1 MENHRRRQCCKGVP
15 YFYKNINSQFL
26 SIEGDDS
33 GEFLQNLIT
42 NDINKCTKENIIYSC
57 LLTPQGKFIADFFIF
72 KKDDNYIIETHSL
85 FYETLLKKLKLYKL
99 RSKILINEI
108 TNLCSYSVFSE
119 LNNNMNFIIFCAD
132 PRSNKI
138 GNKLICTSEDSE
150 ILKNVKEIDE
160 KKYHEILIRNTVPL
174 SHFDLKENKS
184 LLLENNFENL
194 NAISWDKGC
203 YVGQELTARMK
214 YRALLKKRIYSLA
227 VNDGTPQIEQAI
239 KDDENDYGKIIN
251 VENNSILAMLNIE
264 LAESKINEH
273 QKIKTNDGLVLE
285 FIV

>member
-1 MENHRRRQCCKGVP
+1 MTVP
-15 YFYKNINSQFL
+15 YFYRNDNSRFL
-26 SIEGDDS
+26 SIEGKDS
-33 GEFLQNLIT
+33 SDFLQNLIT

-138 GNKLICTSEDSE
+138 GNKLICKSKELEKLNDF
-150 ILKNVKEIDE
+150 IEIDE

-227 VNDGTPQIEQAI
+227 VKDGTPQIEQAI

-264 LAESKINEH
+264 LAESKINEQH
-273 QKIKTNDGLVLE
+273 KIKTNDGLVLE

>member
-1 MENHRRRQCCKGVP
+1 MTVP
-15 YFYKNINSQFL
+15 YFYRNDNSRFL
-26 SIEGDDS
+26 SVEGKDS
-33 GEFLQNLIT
+33 SDFLQNLIT
-42 NDINKCTKENIIYSC
+42 NDVNKCTKENIIYSC

-108 TNLCSYSVFSE
+108 TNLCSYSVFGE
-119 LNNNMNFIIFCAD
+119 LNNNFNFIIFCTD
-132 PRSNKI
+132 PRNKKI
-138 GNKLICTSEDSE
+138 GIKLICKSENSE
-150 ILKNVKEIDE
+150 ILNNVKEIDE
-160 KKYHEILIRNTVPL
+160 KKYHEILIQNTVPL
-174 SHFDLKENKS
+174 SHYDLKENKS

-227 VNDGTPQIEQAI
+227 VKDGTPQIEQAI

>member
-1 MENHRRRQCCKGVP
+1 MTVP
-15 YFYKNINSQFL
+15 YFYRNDNSRFL
-26 SIEGDDS
+26 SVEGKDS
-33 GEFLQNLIT
+33 SDFLQNLIT
-42 NDINKCTKENIIYSC
+42 NDVNKCTKENIIYSC

-138 GNKLICTSEDSE
+138 GNKLICKSEDSE

-227 VNDGTPQIEQAI
+227 VKDGIPQIEQSI
-239 KDDENDYGKIIN
+239 KDDENNYGKIIN

>member
-1 MENHRRRQCCKGVP
+1 MSVP
-15 YFYKNINSQFL
+15 YFYRNDNSRFL
-26 SIEGDDS
+26 SVEGKDS
-33 GEFLQNLIT
+33 SDFLQNLIT

-108 TNLCSYSVFSE
+108 TNLCSYSVFGE
-119 LNNNMNFIIFCAD
+119 LNKNHNFIIFCPD
-132 PRSNKI
+132 PRNAKI
-138 GNKLICTSEDSE
+138 GNKLICKSEDSE
-150 ILKNVKEIDE
+150 ILKDVKEIDE

-203 YVGQELTARMK
+203 YVGQEITARMK
-214 YRALLKKRIYSLA
+214 YRALLKKRIYSLT
-227 VNDGTPQIEQAI
+227 VKEGTPQIEQAI

>member
-1 MENHRRRQCCKGVP
+1 MTVP
-15 YFYKNINSQFL
+15 YFYRNDNSRFL
-26 SIEGDDS
+26 SIEGKDS
-33 GEFLQNLIT
+33 SDFLQNLIT

-227 VNDGTPQIEQAI
+227 VKDGTPQIEQAI

>member
-1 MENHRRRQCCKGVP
+1 MTVP
-15 YFYKNINSQFL
+15 YFYRNDNSRFL
-26 SIEGDDS
+26 SVEGKDS
-33 GEFLQNLIT
+33 SDFLQNLIT
-42 NDINKCTKENIIYSC
+42 NDVNKCTKENIIYSC

-108 TNLCSYSVFSE
+108 TNLCSYSVFGE
-119 LNNNMNFIIFCAD
+119 LNNNFNFIIFCAD
-132 PRSNKI
+132 PRNNKI
-138 GNKLICTSEDSE
+138 GNKLICTSQDSE

-160 KKYHEILIRNTVPL
+160 KKYHEILIQNTVPL

-214 YRALLKKRIYSLA
+214 YRALLKKRIYSLI
-227 VNDGTPQIEQAI
+227 VKDGIPQIEQI
-239 KDDENDYGKIIN
+239 IIDDENNYGKIIN

-264 LAESKINEH
+264 LAESKINEQ

>member
-1 MENHRRRQCCKGVP
+1 MSVP
-15 YFYKNINSQFL
+15 YFYRNDNSRFL
-26 SIEGDDS
+26 SVEGKDS
-33 GEFLQNLIT
+33 SDFLQNLIT
-42 NDINKCTKENIIYSC
+42 NDVNKCTKENIIYSC

-72 KKDDNYIIETHSL
+72 KKDNNYIIETHSL

-108 TNLCSYSVFSE
+108 TNLCSYSVFGE
-119 LNNNMNFIIFCAD
+119 LNNNFNFIIFCSD
-132 PRSNKI
+132 PRNNKI
-138 GNKLICTSEDSE
+138 GNKLICTSQDSE
-150 ILKNVKEIDE
+150 ILKKVKEIDE
-160 KKYHEILIRNTVPL
+160 KKYHEILIQNTVPL

-214 YRALLKKRIYSLA
+214 YRALLKKRIYSLI
-227 VNDGTPQIEQAI
+227 VKDGIPQIEQTI
-239 KDDENDYGKIIN
+239 KDDENNYGKIIN
-251 VENNSILAMLNIE
+251 VENNSILAMLKIE
-264 LAESKINEH
+264 LAESKINEQ

>member
-1 MENHRRRQCCKGVP
+1 MTVP
-15 YFYKNINSQFL
+15 YFYRNDNSRFL
-26 SIEGDDS
+26 SVEGKDS
-33 GEFLQNLIT
+33 SDFLQNLIT
-42 NDINKCTKENIIYSC
+42 NDVNKCTKENIIYSC

-72 KKDDNYIIETHSL
+72 KRDDNYIIETHSL

-160 KKYHEILIRNTVPL
+160 NKYHEILIRNTVPL

-214 YRALLKKRIYSLA
+214 YRALLKKRIYSLI
-227 VNDGTPQIEQAI
+227 VKDGIPQIEQI
-239 KDDENDYGKIIN
+239 IIDDENNYGKIIN

-264 LAESKINEH
+264 LAESKINEQ

>member
-1 MENHRRRQCCKGVP
+1 MTVP
-15 YFYKNINSQFL
+15 YFYRNDNARFL
-26 SIEGDDS
+26 SVEGEDS
-33 GEFLQNLIT
+33 SDFLQTLIT
-42 NDINKCTKENIIYSC
+42 NDVNKCTKENIIYSC

-138 GNKLICTSEDSE
+138 GNKLICKSEDSE

-227 VNDGTPQIEQAI
+227 VKDGIPQIEQSI
-239 KDDENDYGKIIN
+239 KDDKNNYGKIIN

>member
-1 MENHRRRQCCKGVP
+1 MTVP
-15 YFYKNINSQFL
+15 YFYRNDNSRFL
-26 SIEGDDS
+26 SIEGKDS
-33 GEFLQNLIT
+33 SDFLQNLIT

-160 KKYHEILIRNTVPL
+160 NKYHEILIRNTVPL

-227 VNDGTPQIEQAI
+227 VKDGTPQIEQAI

>member
-1 MENHRRRQCCKGVP
+1 MTVP
-15 YFYKNINSQFL
+15 YFYRNDNSRFL
-26 SIEGDDS
+26 SVEGKDS
-33 GEFLQNLIT
+33 SDFLQNLIT
-42 NDINKCTKENIIYSC
+42 NDVNKCGKENIIYSC

-108 TNLCSYSVFSE
+108 TNLCSYSIFGE
-119 LNNNMNFIIFCAD
+119 LNNNISFVIFCAD
-132 PRSNKI
+132 PRNKKI
-138 GNKLICTSEDSE
+138 GNKLICTSQDSE

-160 KKYHEILIRNTVPL
+160 KKYHEILIQNTVPL
-174 SHFDLKENKS
+174 SHYDLKENKS

-214 YRALLKKRIYSLA
+214 YRALLKKRIYSLI
-227 VNDGTPQIEQAI
+227 VKDGIPQIEQTI
-239 KDDENDYGKIIN
+239 IDDENNYGKIIN
-251 VENNSILAMLNIE
+251 VENNSILAMLNIK
-264 LAESKINEH
+264 LAESKINEQ

>member
-1 MENHRRRQCCKGVP
+1 MTVP
-15 YFYKNINSQFL
+15 YFYRNDNSRFL
-26 SIEGDDS
+26 SVEGKDS
-33 GEFLQNLIT
+33 SDFLQNLIT
-42 NDINKCTKENIIYSC
+42 NDVNKCTKENIIYSC

-138 GNKLICTSEDSE
+138 GNKLICKSEDSE

-160 KKYHEILIRNTVPL
+160 KKYHEILIQNTVPL

-214 YRALLKKRIYSLA
+214 YRALLKKRIYSLI
-227 VNDGTPQIEQAI
+227 VKDGIPQIEQTI
-239 KDDENDYGKIIN
+239 IDDENNYGKIIN

>member
-1 MENHRRRQCCKGVP
+1 MTVP
-15 YFYKNINSQFL
+15 YFYRNDNSRFL
-26 SIEGDDS
+26 SVEGKDS
-33 GEFLQNLIT
+33 SDFLQNLIT

-138 GNKLICTSEDSE
+138 GNKLICKSEDSE
-150 ILKNVKEIDE
+150 ILKNFKEIDE
-160 KKYHEILIRNTVPL
+160 KKYHEILIQNTVPL

-227 VNDGTPQIEQAI
+227 VKDGTPQIEQAI

>member
-1 MENHRRRQCCKGVP
+1 MTVP
-15 YFYKNINSQFL
+15 YFYRNDNSRFL
-26 SIEGDDS
+26 SVEGKDS
-33 GEFLQNLIT
+33 SDFLQNLIT

-138 GNKLICTSEDSE
+138 GNKLICKSEDSE

-160 KKYHEILIRNTVPL
+160 KKYHEILIQNTVPL

-214 YRALLKKRIYSLA
+214 YRALLKKRIYSLI
-227 VNDGTPQIEQAI
+227 VMNGIPQIEQRI
-239 KDDENDYGKIIN
+239 IDDENNYGKIIN
-251 VENNSILAMLNIE
+251 VQNNSILAMLNIE
-264 LAESKINEH
+264 LAENKINEQ

>member
-1 MENHRRRQCCKGVP
+1 MTVP
-15 YFYKNINSQFL
+15 YFYRNDNSRFL
-26 SIEGDDS
+26 SVEGKDS
-33 GEFLQNLIT
+33 SDFLQNLIT

-227 VNDGTPQIEQAI
+227 VKDGTPQIEQAI
-239 KDDENDYGKIIN
+239 KDDENNYGKIIN

-264 LAESKINEH
+264 LAESKINEQ

>member
-1 MENHRRRQCCKGVP
+1 MTVP
-15 YFYKNINSQFL
+15 YFYRNDNSRFL
-26 SIEGDDS
+26 SVEGEDS
-33 GEFLQNLIT
+33 SDFLQNLIT
-42 NDINKCTKENIIYSC
+42 NDVNKCAKENIIYSC

-160 KKYHEILIRNTVPL
+160 KKYHEILIQNTVPL

-214 YRALLKKRIYSLA
+214 YRALLKKRIYSLI
-227 VNDGTPQIEQAI
+227 VKDGIPQIEQTI
-239 KDDENDYGKIIN
+239 IDDENNYGKIIN

-264 LAESKINEH
+264 LAESKINEQ

>member
-1 MENHRRRQCCKGVP
+1 MTVP
-15 YFYKNINSQFL
+15 YFYRNDNSRFL
-26 SIEGDDS
+26 SVEGKDS
-33 GEFLQNLIT
+33 SDFLQNLIT
-42 NDINKCTKENIIYSC
+42 NDVNKCTKENIIYSC

-160 KKYHEILIRNTVPL
+160 NKYHEILIRNTVPL

-227 VNDGTPQIEQAI
+227 VKDVTPHIEQAI

>member
-1 MENHRRRQCCKGVP
+1 MTVP
-15 YFYKNINSQFL
+15 YFYKNSKSRFL
-26 SIEGDDS
+26 CIEGEDS
-33 GEFLQNLIT
+33 SDFLQNLIT
-42 NDINKCTKENIIYSC
+42 NDIYKCTKENIIYSC
-57 LLTPQGKFIADFFIF
+57 LLTPQGKFISDFFIF
-72 KKDDNYIIETHSL
+72 MKNEKYIIEIHSF
-85 FYETLLKKLKLYKL
+85 FYENLLNKLILYKL
-99 RSKILINEI
+99 RSKVLINEI
-108 TNLCSYSVFSE
+108 KNLNSYSIFGE
-119 LNNNMNFIIFCAD
+119 LNNNSDFIIFCTD
-132 PRSNKI
+132 PRNKKI
-138 GNKLICTSEDSE
+138 GSKLICELKKPE
-150 ILKNVKEIDE
+150 ILNNFIEIDE
-160 KKYHEILIRNTVPL
+160 KKYHEILIQNTVPL

-227 VNDGTPQIEQAI
+227 VKDGIPQIEQSI
-239 KDDENDYGKIIN
+239 KDDKNNYGKIIN

-264 LAESKINEH
+264 LAESKINEQ